1 MSNKHPSDIPPRGE
15 TKSSRGQT
23 VLRAILAVG
32 GGLVLVVLGS
42 LLVDFGLAPS
52 WLTGATRDQSE
63 AETAAAQSGG
73 DGKQAALFQPPA
85 ESTIPDDDFG
95 KSVRRGMAIFNDTG
109 TNAHDFVGNDLSC
122 SNCHLDAGRQAYS
135 APMWAA
141 YPVYPKYRGK
151 NKMVNTMEDRIK
163 GCFTYSMNAQG
174 SPSGGPPPYG
184 SDVYRDLQAYFFWM
198 SKGLPTGEKP
208 EGAGFGKID
217 KPAQE
222 PSRQR
227 GEEVFAENCAVCHG
241 ADGQGQKD
249 INGKVVFPPLWGPHS
264 FNWGAGMHKVDA
276 AAAFIKHNMPL
287 SEPNKLSVQEAW
299 DVAAFVD
306 SHPRPNDPRQI
317 GDVTVKDAF
326 DKWHHKHQGFYGK
339 KVDGELMGPGYPS
352 GDQASVPA
360 QNENSGG

>member
-1 MSNKHPSDIPPRGE
+1 MTRKHPSDLPQPGAD
-15 TKSSRGQT
+15 KPSRGQT
-23 VLRAILAVG
+23 TVRVILAVG
-32 GGLVLVVLGS
+32 GGLALVVLGS
-42 LLVDFGLAPS
+42 LVVDYGLAPS
-52 WLTGATRDQSE
+52 WLTGQKAARS
-63 AETAAAQSGG
+63 TAAA
-73 DGKQAALFQPPA
+73 DGEGEKAKLFTPPD
-85 ESTIPDDDFG
+85 ESAIPDDEFG
-95 KSVRRGMAIFNDTG
+95 QSVRRGMAIFLDTG

-141 YPVYPKYRGK
+141 YPVYPKYRSK

-163 GCFTYSMNAQG
+163 GCFTYSMNAQA

-217 KPAQE
+217 KPEKE
-222 PSRQR
+222 PSRER
-227 GEEVFAENCAVCHG
+227 GEAVFAANCAVCHG

-249 INGKVVFPPLWGPHS
+249 INGKVAFPPLWGPRS
-264 FNWGAGMHKVDA
+264 YNWGAGMHKVDA

-287 SEPNKLSVQEAW
+287 SQPGKLSTQEAW

-306 SHPRPNDPRQI
+306 SHPRPKDPRQV
-317 GDVTVKDAF
+317 GDITVEDGLK
-326 DKWHHKHQGFYGK
+326 KWHHSHDGFYGQTI
-339 KVDGELMGPGYPS
+339 DGVLLGTGFPQESQAAAPAA
-352 GDQASVPA
+352 GD
-360 QNENSGG
+360 NSGG